1 MTTSFWL
8 AVFGMGAVT
17 FALRAS
23 LLVLPERVRLPEL
36 LRRSLRFVPAAV
48 LTAIYAPE
56 LFLAQGAIAVS
67 LDNEKL
73 LAGLVACAV
82 AWQFRLTFATIASGL
97 LALHLFAWL
106 F

>member
-1 MTTSFWL
+1 MSQFWL
-8 AVFGMGAVT
+8 AVFGMGLVT

-23 LLVLPERVRLPEL
+23 LLVLPERVHLPEL
-36 LRRSLRFVPAAV
+36 VRRSLRFVPAAV

-67 LDNEKL
+67 PGNEKL

-82 AWQFRLTFATIASGL
+82 AWRFRLTFATIASGL
-97 LALHLFAWL
+97 VALHLFAWL

>member
-1 MTTSFWL
+1 MTSFWL
-8 AVFGMGAVT
+8 AAFGMGLVT

-56 LFLAQGAIAVS
+56 LFLVQGAIAITPG
-67 LDNEKL
+67 NEKL

-82 AWQFRLTFATIASGL
+82 AWHFRLTVATIVSGL
-97 LALHLFAWL
+97 AALHLFAWL
-106 F
+106 I

>member
-1 MTTSFWL
+1 MSFWL
-8 AVFGMGAVT
+8 AVFGMGVVT

-23 LLVLPERVRLPEL
+23 LLVLPEHVRLPEL

-56 LFLAQGAIAVS
+56 LFLAQGAIAITPG
-67 LDNEKL
+67 NEKL

-82 AWQFRLTFATIASGL
+82 AWRLRLTFVTIAAGL
-97 LALHLFAWL
+97 AALHLFAWL
-106 F
+106 L